1 MTDSHNTPIDTQD
14 LRERLSL
21 IETMMSEG
29 RQKTESWGWSF
40 VLWGIAYYVAT
51 AWATLG
57 HSFYA
62 WPVTM
67 IAAAAIT
74 GFGAF
79 KTRQNQPG
87 TTLGRAVGAIWIA
100 MGWSLFILCFSAAS
114 SGHAEQHLFLAM
126 IEGAL
131 GTANVTSG
139 LILRWRVQMAVGVAW
154 WVAASASCFVTI
166 DQSGYIFLAAIFL
179 CQVAF
184 GVYMMISE
192 AAERRTRAANSG
204 ASHA

>member
-1 MTDSHNTPIDTQD
+1 
-14 LRERLSL
+14 
-21 IETMMSEG
+21 MMSEG

-40 VLWGIAYYVAT
+40 VLWGIAYFIAI
-51 AWATLG
+51 AWGTFG
-57 HSFYA
+57 HSNYA

-67 IAAAAIT
+67 IVAAVIT

-79 KTRQNQPG
+79 KTREHHPE
-87 TTLGRAVGAIWIA
+87 TTLGRAIGAIWIA
-100 MGWSLFILCFSAAS
+100 MGWSLFILCISVAA
-114 SGHAEQHLFLAM
+114 SGHAEQHVFLAM

-139 LILRWRVQMAVGVAW
+139 LILRWRVQMGVGIAW
-154 WVAASASCFVTI
+154 WAAAVASCFVTI

-179 CQVAF
+179 CQIVF

-192 AAERRTRAANSG
+192 AAERRARAANSG